1 MSKQPHRGPSN
12 SPGMTDHEILMEL
25 HLRMYTLEKTCEN
38 LSAQAF
44 TERQQLLRANRMQ
57 GETIIRLLRAKES
70 LLEALGRIA
79 FGQQVAGNDK
89 PIVDLRPLSAG
100 LRDIGAEPLDDQTAV
115 DIARALREMGH

>member
-1 MSKQPHRGPSN
+1 
-12 SPGMTDHEILMEL
+12 MTDHEILMEL